1 MTKTLIAIR
10 HIDFED
16 LGSFAEPLVKA
27 GYAIRYQRP
36 DDDLHAA
43 EHADLLVVLGGP
55 MGVYEQDRHPWIQ
68 RELVLIRQR
77 LDAGKPTLGICF
89 GAQLMAA
96 ALGAKVYAGSAGKE
110 IGFYPLTLSADGLAS
125 PLRHLAGG
133 DKQMFHW
140 HGDTFD
146 LPQGARLL
154 ASSER
159 YPNQV
164 FAIGQHG
171 LGLQCHPE
179 LQSGRI
185 GEWLT
190 GHAAE
195 LHAAG
200 IDPATLQAGAE
211 RHGPEMSRRGQQAL
225 AAWLDELV

>member
-1 MTKTLIAIR
+1 MTRTLVAIR

-16 LGSFAEPLVKA
+16 LGSFAEPLTKA
-27 GYAIRYQRP
+27 GYAIRYLTP
-36 DDDLHAA
+36 DADLHPA
-43 EHADLLVVLGGP
+43 EQADLLVVLGGP
-55 MGVYEQDRHPWIQ
+55 MGVYEQDRYPWIAQ
-68 RELVLIRQR
+68 ELVLIRQR

-96 ALGAKVYAGSAGKE
+96 ALGARVYAGSAGKE
-110 IGFYPLTLSADGLAS
+110 IGFYPLTLSADGQDS
-125 PLRHLAGG
+125 PLHHLAEG
-133 DKQMFHW
+133 DSQMFHW

-159 YPNQV
+159 YPNQA
-164 FAIGQHG
+164 FAVDRHG

-179 LQSGRI
+179 LQPGRI

-195 LHAAG
+195 LRAAG
-200 IDPATLQAGAE
+200 IDPESLRANAE
-211 RHGPEMSRRGQQAL
+211 QYGPEMSRRGQQAL
-225 AAWLDELV
+225 AAWLDELG